1 MTTLLKDSLGGN
13 CKTVMFATISPD
25 PENLEES
32 ISTARF
38 AQRCAQVENEVK
50 KNEKVDA
57 DAYIKVLEKEN
68 SELKQ

>member
-1 MTTLLKDSLGGN
+1 
-13 CKTVMFATISPD
+13 MFATISPD